1 MPSRLVCSFSI
12 EGMATH
18 SNVLTWRIPWT
29 EEPGRLRY
37 IGLRRVR
44 HNGSNLA
51 CMRTHRILSK
61 YKLEQ
66 GKIYSELTPHCP
78 PEVHRCSQKYW
89 RAFSVGKLTGA
100 GKQRNHMDIL
110 TTTIL
115 YIFPPP
121 FFYIVLIMFFI
132 TPLIFIFYNLLFL
145 L

>member
-29 EEPGRLRY
+29 EEPGRLWY

-51 CMRTHRILSK
+51 CMHTHRILSK
-61 YKLEQ
+61 YKIEQ

-78 PEVHRCSQKYW
+78 QQVHRCCQKYW

-100 GKQRNHMDIL
+100 GNQRNHMDIL
-110 TTTIL
+110 ITTIL
-115 YIFPPP
+115 YIFLPI
-121 FFYIVLIMFFI
+121 FYIVLIMFFI